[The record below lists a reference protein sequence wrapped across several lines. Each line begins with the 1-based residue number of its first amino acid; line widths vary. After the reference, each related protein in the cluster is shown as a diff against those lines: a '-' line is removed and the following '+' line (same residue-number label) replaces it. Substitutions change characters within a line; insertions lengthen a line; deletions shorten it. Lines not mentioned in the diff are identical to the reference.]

1 VSKIKLRPQK
11 ISKDIFNFPSQKQL
25 PEIVELNR
33 EDSDAI
39 LPLPG
44 QDDQGY
50 KLGQATLL
58 GELSPN
64 LDAFVLEET
73 LADDGDNQDDLL
85 RMAKGSWLP
94 DSGVK
99 IYSMNRDGNYSTTTG
114 LSRKN
119 SVKPGS
125 FRVSNEEIEAKVAS
139 LENDDFN
146 PKMFKYSLPGD

>member
-1 VSKIKLRPQK
+1 V
-11 ISKDIFNFPSQKQL
+11 
-25 PEIVELNR
+25 
-33 EDSDAI
+33 
-39 LPLPG
+39 
-44 QDDQGY
+44 
-50 KLGQATLL
+50 TLL
-58 GELSPN
+58 GELLPD

-73 LADDGDNQDDLL
+73 LPDNEDNQDDLL
-85 RMAKGSWLP
+85 RMAKGSLQP
-94 DSGVK
+94 DSGIK

-125 FRVSNEEIEAKVAS
+125 FRNSNEEIEPKIAS